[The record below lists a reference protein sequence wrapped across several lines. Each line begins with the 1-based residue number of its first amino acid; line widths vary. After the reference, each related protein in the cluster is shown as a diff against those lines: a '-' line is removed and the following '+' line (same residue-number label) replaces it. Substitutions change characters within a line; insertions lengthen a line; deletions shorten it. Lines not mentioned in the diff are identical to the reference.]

1 MAPSAESARTAR
13 GEIAGLGRSFF
24 AEFADY
30 RERLGPIFAS
40 TVLPFV
46 LVLYLALKG
55 GGYDLVVRGEV
66 GIAIWWIVLLGALIG
81 ALPVRALGRAE
92 LAGVGLL
99 FAFAAWT
106 ALGISWSPSSE
117 RSVEEA
123 GRVLTFVGVLGLSVA
138 AQDREALRRTVRSV
152 GAAIAMVGCLALLS
166 RFEPSWFPTQQ
177 TGTFLRGTGDRLS
190 YPLNYWNGLAALMAI
205 GVPLVL
211 VAAAESHRLITQAL
225 ATAALPV
232 MALVAFY
239 TLSRGGAIEMVVALV
254 VLLMLYPRRLD
265 LLPTLALGGGG
276 AALAIAAALQRN
288 ALQDNIGDAVAARQG
303 DEMFAVVFV
312 VCTGVGL
319 IRVGVGVAV
328 RNGLWPRPRV
338 PREGAALLAVLLA
351 TAALGAA
358 LAAGLPHRISQG
370 WRDFKDPVAAQGA
383 ERFSN
388 ASGNGRYQLWQSSLD
403 AFSTDPLT
411 GIGPGTFEFWWSRE
425 GTLPN
430 YFVRDAHDLY
440 LETLAELGIPGLS
453 LLLAALGAIFVVGF
467 RKLMRSEAYERALL
481 AAAIA
486 ACAAFM
492 TSAIVDWVWELTVV
506 PVAFFLLAG
515 AVLRTSAGGSS
526 RGRDS
531 SGRTW
536 QRIVLAAIAVLA
548 LAVITVPTLAVR
560 DVRRSQSDA
569 RGGQLASALDAA
581 KGAESL
587 AGFAATP
594 SLQQALVLEAQGH
607 FDQAAAAA
615 QDATREE
622 STNWRTWLTL
632 SRIETERANARSAVD
647 AYRTARSLNP
657 RSVLFATAPNGSPP
671 Q

>member
-1 MAPSAESARTAR
+1 MS
-13 GEIAGLGRSFF
+13 GLGRSFL

-30 RERLGPIFAS
+30 RERLGPILAS

-46 LVLYLALKG
+46 LVLYLALDG
-55 GGYDLVVRGEV
+55 GGYDVVVRGEV
-66 GIAIWWIVLLGALIG
+66 GIAIWWIVLLGALVG
-81 ALPVRALGRAE
+81 VLPVRGLGRAE

-123 GRVLTFVGVLGLSVA
+123 ARVLIFVGVLTLSVA

-152 GAAIAMVGCLALLS
+152 GAAIAVVGCLALLS

-205 GVPLVL
+205 GIPLVL
-211 VAAAESHRLITQAL
+211 VAAAESRRLIIQAL
-225 ATAALPV
+225 TTAALPV

-239 TLSRGGAIEMVVALV
+239 TLSRGGAIEMAVALA
-254 VLLMLYPRRLD
+254 VLLTLYPRRLD

-276 AALAIAAALQRN
+276 AALAIAAALQRD
-288 ALQDNIGDAVAARQG
+288 ALQDNIGDAVSARQG
-303 DEMFAVVFV
+303 DEMLAVVFV

-319 IRVGVGVAV
+319 IRVGVGLAV

-338 PREGAALLAVLLA
+338 PRQGAALLAVVLA

-388 ASGNGRYQLWQSSLD
+388 ASGNGRYQLWESSLD

-425 GTLPN
+425 GTLPD

-467 RKLMRSEAYERALL
+467 RKLIRSQAYEQALL
-481 AAAIA
+481 ASAIA

-515 AVLRTSAGGSS
+515 AVLRTSAGGG
-526 RGRDS
+526 GRVS
-531 SGRTW
+531 SGKSW
-536 QRIVLAAIAVLA
+536 QRIVMATIAVVALAA
-548 LAVITVPTLAVR
+548 ITVPTLSVR

-569 RGGQLASALDAA
+569 RGGQLAGALDAA

-587 AGFAATP
+587 AGFSATP

-607 FDQAAAAA
+607 FDQAAEAA

-632 SRIETERANARSAVD
+632 SRIETERANTRAAVD

-657 RSVLFATAPNGSPP
+657 RSVLFATTPNGSPP